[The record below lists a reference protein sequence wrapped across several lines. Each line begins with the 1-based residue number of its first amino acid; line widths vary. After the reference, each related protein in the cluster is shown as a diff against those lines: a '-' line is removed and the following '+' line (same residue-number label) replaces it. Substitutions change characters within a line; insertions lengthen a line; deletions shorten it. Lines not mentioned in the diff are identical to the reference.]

1 MHKDG
6 EIRRLRGRNDALQK
20 SQLQL
25 KQKMKQMSQPDVHNV
40 DDNQA
45 SQHLRKANK
54 RLRRLSEQLSNTA
67 KEHQQE
73 VAQLEKNNI
82 RLREENGHLRGMPS
96 LPLFSETVHRNP
108 NPTGS
113 SPSHRDARHGTL

>member
-6 EIRRLRGRNDALQK
+6 EIRRLQGRNDALQK

-25 KQKMKQMSQPDVHNV
+25 KQKMKKMSQPDVHRM

-45 SQHLRKANK
+45 NQHLTKANK
-54 RLRRLSEQLSNTA
+54 RLRRLSEQLSKTA

-73 VAQLEKNNI
+73 VAQLNKNNV

-96 LPLFSETVHRNP
+96 LPLFSKTVHWNP

-113 SPSHRDARHGTL
+113 SP

>member
-6 EIRRLRGRNDALQK
+6 EIRRLQGRNDALQK

-25 KQKMKQMSQPDVHNV
+25 KQKMKKMSQLDVHKM

-45 SQHLRKANK
+45 NHHLRKANK
-54 RLRRLSEQLSNTA
+54 RLRRLSEQLSKTA

-73 VAQLEKNNI
+73 IAQLKKNNI
-82 RLREENGHLRGMPS
+82 RLREENGHLRGMPR
-96 LPLFSETVHRNP
+96 P
-108 NPTGS
+108 
-113 SPSHRDARHGTL
+113 PSVL